1 MNQKERLDKISK
13 GMELFDSNDEYGA
26 YYQKIC
32 TDLRAERAPL
42 VQDLL
47 TIALQH
53 TKVFRSQQE
62 GLYPNSLSL
71 TTKASQIATAEV
83 MDAFRKQLARVGKTF
98 YYSEKQLQ
106 PLAELVAEELTLEA
120 DGVSFEYSPKS
131 NGASNKEVTE
141 WLSEVVYDMFSD
153 LIRKAYWGAE
163 PITYR
168 NSIAAAPAMYAF
180 YPKIKF
186 YIG

>member
-13 GMELFDSNDEYGA
+13 GMEFFDSIENGWH
-26 YYQKIC
+26 YQESNA
-32 TDLRAERAPL
+32 DDRAERAPL

-53 TKVFRSQQE
+53 TKVFKSQQE

-71 TTKASQIATAEV
+71 ITKASQMTTAEV

-98 YYSEKQLQ
+98 YYSESQLK
-106 PLAELVAEELTLEA
+106 PLAELVAEELTFET
-120 DGVSFEYSPKS
+120 DGVSFEYSPKT
-131 NGASNKEVTE
+131 NGASNKDVTE
-141 WLSEVVYDMFSD
+141 WLSEVVHDIFSD
-153 LIRKAYWGAE
+153 LIRRAYWGAE

-168 NSIAAAPAMYAF
+168 NSIAAAPAMYAL
-180 YPKIKF
+180 YPKLKYF
-186 YIG
+186 IG

>member
-1 MNQKERLDKISK
+1 MNPRERLEKIAK
-13 GMELFDSNDEYGA
+13 GMELFDSNEYGA
-26 YYQKIC
+26 YYQASSA
-32 TDLRAERAPL
+32 DDRAERAPL

-71 TTKASQIATAEV
+71 TTKASQITTSEV

-98 YYSEKQLQ
+98 YYSESQLE
-106 PLAELVAEELTLEA
+106 PLAELVAEELTFEA
-120 DGVSFEYSPKS
+120 DGASFEYSQKM
-131 NGASNKEVTE
+131 NGASNKDVTE
-141 WLSEVVYDMFSD
+141 WLSEVVHDIFSV
-153 LIRKAYWGAE
+153 LIMRAYWGAE

-168 NSIAAAPAMYAF
+168 NSIAAAPAMYAL
-180 YPKIKF
+180 YPKLKF
-186 YIG
+186 FIG

>member
-1 MNQKERLDKISK
+1 MNQKERLEKIAK
-13 GMELFDSNDEYGA
+13 GMDLLNSDKYY
-26 YYQKIC
+26 YYQANSNG
-32 TDLRAERAPL
+32 RAERAPL

-71 TTKASQIATAEV
+71 TTKASQIATSEV

-98 YYSEKQLQ
+98 CYSESQLE
-106 PLAELVAEELTLEA
+106 PLAELVAKELTFEA
-120 DGVSFEYSPKS
+120 DGVSFEYSPKT

-141 WLSEVVYDMFSD
+141 WLSEVTHDMLSAF
-153 LIRKAYWGAE
+153 IEKIYWDFE
-163 PITYR
+163 PTAYR
-168 NSIAAAPAMYAF
+168 NSIAAAPAMYAL
-180 YPKIKF
+180 YPKLKYF
-186 YIG
+186 IG

>member
-1 MNQKERLDKISK
+1 MNQKERIEKIAK
-13 GMELFDSNDEYGA
+13 GMELFNSNEYGA
-26 YYQKIC
+26 YYQASSA
-32 TDLRAERAPL
+32 DDRAERAPL

-53 TKVFRSQQE
+53 IKVFRSQQE
-62 GLYPNSLSL
+62 GLYPNSLIL

-98 YYSEKQLQ
+98 YYSESQLE
-106 PLAELVAEELTLEA
+106 PLAELVAEELTLEV
-120 DGVSFEYSPKS
+120 DGASFEYSQKKH
-131 NGASNKEVTE
+131 GASNKEVTE
-141 WLSEVVYDMFSD
+141 WLSEVTHDIFSS
-153 LIRKAYWGAE
+153 LIRRAYWGAE

-168 NSIAAAPAMYAF
+168 NSIAAAPAMYAL
-180 YPKIKF
+180 YPKVKY

>member
-13 GMELFDSNDEYGA
+13 GMEFFDSIENGWH
-26 YYQKIC
+26 YQESNA
-32 TDLRAERAPL
+32 DDRAERAPL

-53 TKVFRSQQE
+53 TKVFKSQQE

-71 TTKASQIATAEV
+71 ITKASQITTAEV

-98 YYSEKQLQ
+98 YYSESQLK
-106 PLAELVAEELTLEA
+106 PLAELVAEELTFET
-120 DGVSFEYSPKS
+120 DGVSFEYSPKT
-131 NGASNKEVTE
+131 NGASNKDVTE
-141 WLSEVVYDMFSD
+141 WLSEVVHDIFSD
-153 LIRKAYWGAE
+153 LIRRAYWGAE

-168 NSIAAAPAMYAF
+168 NSIAAAPAMYAL
-180 YPKIKF
+180 YPKLKYF
-186 YIG
+186 IG

>member
-1 MNQKERLDKISK
+1 MNPKERLEKIAK
-13 GMELFDSNDEYGA
+13 GMELFDSIENGWH
-26 YYQKIC
+26 YQESNA
-32 TDLRAERAPL
+32 DDRAERAPL

-53 TKVFRSQQE
+53 TKVFKSQQE

-98 YYSEKQLQ
+98 FYSENQLK

-120 DGVSFEYSPKS
+120 DGVSFEYSPKT

-141 WLSEVVYDMFSD
+141 WLSEVAHDMLSAF
-153 LIRKAYWGAE
+153 IEKIYWNFE
-163 PITYR
+163 PTAYR
-168 NSIAAAPAMYAF
+168 NSIAAAPAMYAL
-180 YPKIKF
+180 YPKIKY

>member
-13 GMELFDSNDEYGA
+13 GMEFFDSIENGWH
-26 YYQKIC
+26 YQESNA
-32 TDLRAERAPL
+32 DDRAERAPL

-53 TKVFRSQQE
+53 TKVFKSQQE

-71 TTKASQIATAEV
+71 ITKASQITTAEV

-98 YYSEKQLQ
+98 SYSENQLK
-106 PLAELVAEELTLEA
+106 PLAELVAEELTFET
-120 DGVSFEYSPKS
+120 DGVSFEYSPKT
-131 NGASNKEVTE
+131 NGASNKDVTE
-141 WLSEVVYDMFSD
+141 WLSEVVHDIFSA
-153 LIRKAYWGAE
+153 LIMRAYWGAE

-168 NSIAAAPAMYAF
+168 NSIAAAPAMYAL
-180 YPKIKF
+180 YPKLKYF
-186 YIG
+186 IG

>member
-13 GMELFDSNDEYGA
+13 GMEFFDSIENGWH
-26 YYQKIC
+26 YQESNA
-32 TDLRAERAPL
+32 DDRAERAPL

-53 TKVFRSQQE
+53 TKVFKSQQE

-71 TTKASQIATAEV
+71 ITKASQITTAEV

-98 YYSEKQLQ
+98 SYSENQLK
-106 PLAELVAEELTLEA
+106 PLAELVAEELTFET
-120 DGVSFEYSPKS
+120 DGVSFEYSPKT
-131 NGASNKEVTE
+131 NGASNKDVTE
-141 WLSEVVYDMFSD
+141 WLSEVVHDIFSD
-153 LIRKAYWGAE
+153 LIRRAYWGAE

-168 NSIAAAPAMYAF
+168 NSIAAAPAMYAL
-180 YPKIKF
+180 YPKLKYF
-186 YIG
+186 IG

>member
-1 MNQKERLDKISK
+1 MNPKERLEKIAK
-13 GMELFDSNDEYGA
+13 GMELFDSIENGWH
-26 YYQKIC
+26 YQESNA
-32 TDLRAERAPL
+32 DDRAERAPL

-53 TKVFRSQQE
+53 TKVFKSQQE

-98 YYSEKQLQ
+98 FYSENQLK
-106 PLAELVAEELTLEA
+106 PLAELVAEELTLEVE
-120 DGVSFEYSPKS
+120 GVSFEYSPKT

-141 WLSEVVYDMFSD
+141 WLSEVAHDMLSAF
-153 LIRKAYWGAE
+153 IEKIYWNFE
-163 PITYR
+163 PTAYR
-168 NSIAAAPAMYAF
+168 NSIAAAPAMYAL
-180 YPKIKF
+180 YPKIKY

>member
-1 MNQKERLDKISK
+1 MNQKERLEKIAK
-13 GMELFDSNDEYGA
+13 GMELFDSNEYGA
-26 YYQKIC
+26 YYQASSA
-32 TDLRAERAPL
+32 DDRAERAPL

-53 TKVFRSQQE
+53 TKVFKSPQE

-71 TTKASQIATAEV
+71 TTKASHISGAEV

-106 PLAELVAEELTLEA
+106 PLAELVAEELTFEV
-120 DGVSFEYSPKS
+120 DGASFEYSPKM
-131 NGASNKEVTE
+131 NGVSNKDVTE
-141 WLSEVVYDMFSD
+141 WLSEVTHDIFSS
-153 LIRKAYWGAE
+153 LIRRAYWGAE

-168 NSIAAAPAMYAF
+168 NSIAAAPAMYAL
-180 YPKIKF
+180 YPRLKYF
-186 YIG
+186 IG